1 MTMNNDEIIGQL
13 YKPLFNGFTFVIP
26 KKLVETEKGKNI
38 IRFFG
43 HELNEEFLEKYVDV
57 FLFIN
62 DNLDIEELPID
73 ESEVINIK
81 KKIIELLK
89 NIESLANLKDSV
101 GKSNFKYIFE
111 TYLDKVSTLLSGCDA
126 LIENYHLFYDIDED
140 DSRYLFKNQ
149 KLIYETHLKEL
160 KKVFIAKNKSVK
172 NEDFYNNLL
181 KSFMELPT
189 VKKDFEDFLKGKY
202 SKNKKPEII
211 KPLRDFIAHDNN
223 IEIENIVKKHLS
235 YLRGVTLRYLI
246 EYFIEKKVLALPN
259 GTKTELCSS
268 FKILFDG
275 KDIADRNSIFGSK
288 VFKGIDD
295 TDYKEMKKVFDNLF
309 QKYFSP

>member
-1 MTMNNDEIIGQL
+1 MNNDEIIGQL
-13 YKPLFNGFTFVIP
+13 YRPLFNGFTFVIP

-73 ESEVINIK
+73 ESEVINNG

-89 NIESLANLKDSV
+89 NIEILADLKDSV
-101 GKSNFKYIFE
+101 EKSNFKYIFE

-126 LIENYHLFYDIDED
+126 LTENYHLFYDIDEED
-140 DSRYLFKNQ
+140 PRYLFKNQ
-149 KLIYETHLKEL
+149 KLIYETHLATLEKI
-160 KKVFIAKNKSVK
+160 FIAKRKSVK
-172 NEDFYNNLL
+172 NDDFYNNLMR
-181 KSFMELPT
+181 SFMELPT
-189 VKKDFEDFLKGKY
+189 VKKDFEDFLKGNYK
-202 SKNKKPEII
+202 KNKETKIT
-211 KPLRDFIAHDNN
+211 KLLRDFIVHDNK
-223 IEIENIVKKHLS
+223 IEIENIVKKHFS
-235 YLRGVTLRYLI
+235 HLRGVSLRYLI
-246 EYFIEKKVLALPN
+246 EYFIEQKILSLPN
-259 GTKTELCSS
+259 GTKTELCTS

-288 VFKGIDD
+288 VFKGTGDP
-295 TDYKEMKKVFDNLF
+295 DYKEMKKVFDNLF